1 MAFSY
6 GFYNYDASD
15 DQADQKIY
23 DADTMSRLFDGLIED
38 GVYAHV
44 GDCFGVRAASFAN
57 KVIIKSG
64 RAWFSH
70 TWCYNDG
77 EFALDIPEPH
87 TAYNRIDAIVIDVDN
102 ANRHNEIA
110 CVQGTA
116 SSNPTRPDLI
126 NTDTRHQYPIAYV
139 TRIAATA
146 LVTDDNIDYVVGS
159 SATPYVTGILENLSV
174 EEQVAQFESD
184 LTSWMTA
191 KKAEFDTWFANV
203 RGQLSED
210 AAGNL
215 QNEIDS
221 IAVERSGTASG
232 TTVSSQY
239 IKVNG
244 TNRGLIYGTS
254 YMEKSHTTSSSGET
268 TCEFTNGLIT
278 TNSGVSVMCTN
289 GNAYYSRVVV
299 TDGRVQ
305 VVFPKSQ
312 NASFTVRII
321 IY

>member
-1 MAFSY
+1 MAFTY

-23 DADTMSRLFDGLIED
+23 DADAMSRLFDGLIED

-44 GDCFGVRAASFAN
+44 GNCFGVKAASSAN

-64 RAWFSH
+64 RAWFNH

-77 EFALDIPEPH
+77 ELALDIPEPH

-102 ANRHNEIA
+102 ANRHNEIT

-116 SSNPTRPDLI
+116 SSNPQRPELI
-126 NTDTRHQYPIAYV
+126 STDTRHQYAIAYV

-146 LVTDDNIDYVVGS
+146 LVTDENIDYVVGS
-159 SATPYVTGILENLSV
+159 SSTPYVTGILEHISV
-174 EEQVAQFESD
+174 EEQVTQFESD
-184 LTSWMTA
+184 LTAWMTA
-191 KKAEFDTWFANV
+191 KKAEFDIWFDNV
-203 RGQLSED
+203 KGQLSED

-221 IAVERSGTASG
+221 ITVERSGTASG
-232 TTVSSQY
+232 TSVSSQY
-239 IKVNG
+239 IKVNNV
-244 TNRGLIYGTS
+244 NRAVIYGTS
-254 YMEKSHTTSSSGET
+254 YMEKSHSTSSSSET
-268 TCEFTNGLIT
+268 TCEFTNSAIT
-278 TNSGVSVMCTN
+278 TGTGVSVMCTN
-289 GNAYYSRVVV
+289 SNVYYSRITV
-299 TDGRVQ
+299 TNGKVQ

-312 NASFTVRII
+312 ASSFTVRII
-321 IY
+321 LY